1 MPRGKLINTASIAN
15 PTMTWNI
22 AEGTPVPLFDC
33 TNFVKQITGTIFPV
47 SCMITVGRDLLQDS
61 IVNLAVELANVMGNS
76 VKHELDR
83 VVAVGDGTTQPQG
96 LFTASGLTVVSS
108 DNSTPGPPT
117 VADMERLIFSVPK
130 QYRTASNEYG
140 SCFVMNDV
148 TYSRVRGV
156 PVGPADERRVFGLD
170 EQSYS
175 ILGYPVRIQP
185 NIPNASTMFASLK
198 RYRLWR
204 RAGWE
209 TRWET
214 GGIQLIQNNQV
225 LIWLRGRYYGKVLD
239 AGAFAVCTSGQ
250 S

>member
-33 TNFVKQITGTIFPV
+33 TNFVKQITGTVFPV

-117 VADMERLIFSVPK
+117 VADMERLIGSGETELSNGRSVSGEDFAQLVTLNEHLQERFS
-130 QYRTASNEYG
+130 RHLSLLR
-140 SCFVMNDV
+140 
-148 TYSRVRGV
+148 SRV
-156 PVGPADERRVFGLD
+156 ERR
-170 EQSYS
+170 
-175 ILGYPVRIQP
+175 
-185 NIPNASTMFASLK
+185 
-198 RYRLWR
+198 
-204 RAGWE
+204 
-209 TRWET
+209 
-214 GGIQLIQNNQV
+214 
-225 LIWLRGRYYGKVLD
+225 
-239 AGAFAVCTSGQ
+239 
-250 S
+250 